1 MESCF
6 FLLTFQRVLEPK
18 QIQKAAPSKSKCS
31 FWKCLWNP
39 STVLPSKLPNMK
51 VRICDP
57 THRSA
62 LQHSAHSC
70 FEIFVF
76 IYCARF
82 SPNSCCTSWPDIST
96 WTVFQMF
103 CGLFVVAV
111 MFFSERRSNLFS
123 LFLNLLWWILT
134 SNIQTEAYRVRDA
147 GLGSFGSLSE
157 HCTVWPW
164 G

>member
-1 MESCF
+1 MYCYDGDHCSAEWPIFSQSF
-6 FLLTFQRVLEPK
+6 GSAYFGVQKNTRLTQWL
-18 QIQKAAPSKSKCS
+18 QGAQ
-31 FWKCLWNP
+31 W
-39 STVLPSKLPNMK
+39 
-51 VRICDP
+51 
-57 THRSA
+57 SA